1 MFVHFNKLIINKRF
15 PPLMFPVFAATLER
29 TELMKTSS
37 CEQHEELFLLYHTE
51 KNIDQKKHSLLAID
65 E

>member
-1 MFVHFNKLIINKRF
+1 
-15 PPLMFPVFAATLER
+15 MFPVFAATLER